1 MCCPNYVGYDLC
13 LQLVYNHVL
22 KYKVKTTDYHHCDQ
36 DDRMDIWIFGDTG
49 FIKNKDK
56 TPMILGFEIDFE

>member
-36 DDRMDIWIFGDTG
+36 DDRMDI
-49 FIKNKDK
+49 
-56 TPMILGFEIDFE
+56 